1 MVFHEIL
8 GAWGCWRARKQVG
21 AVVVAAQAAVP

>member
-21 AVVVAAQAAVP
+21 AVVAAPAAVP